1 MANDAAVFG
10 QMGNGMVRVS
20 AKNVTFKRV
29 LCEAVNELRELGVPL
44 LGYVFNLADK
54 KHGRIRQCERE
65 ECNREESCCYQK
77 KLIGQKQLKCAESH
91 SSSVAA
97 TNSRRR
103 ALREEI
109 RNVSFFSK

>member
-1 MANDAAVFG
+1 MIETFRRERSVAEEQNASVLLNSRLMRELVHHA
-10 QMGNGMVRVS
+10 GNGMVRVS

-77 KLIGQKQLKCAESH
+77 KLIGQKQLKCADEPQ
-91 SSSVAA
+91 
-97 TNSRRR
+97 
-103 ALREEI
+103 
-109 RNVSFFSK
+109 

>member
-29 LCEAVNELRELGVPL
+29 LCEAVNELRDLGVPL

-77 KLIGQKQLKCAESH
+77 KLIGQKQLKCADEPQ
-91 SSSVAA
+91 
-97 TNSRRR
+97 
-103 ALREEI
+103 
-109 RNVSFFSK
+109 